1 MNILLGICL
10 VIITVAIV
18 VAVVYLVQTLIQ
30 LKQTAQQVF
39 YTASEAEKLLKSINA
54 EASVI
59 AGVTNGI
66 ASFFGKAVPYLKVGS
81 LFTGIISNF
90 FKKRSK

>member
-10 VIITVAIV
+10 VIVTAAIV

-30 LKQTAQQVF
+30 LKQTAQQVCC
-39 YTASEAEKLLKSINA
+39 TASEAEKLLKSINA

-59 AGVTNGI
+59 AGISNSI
-66 ASFFGKAVPYLKVGS
+66 AGFFGNAVPYLKFGS

-90 FKKRSK
+90 FKKRDK